1 MKKTLTLLVLLLIS
15 VGAMAQTTYRSGF
28 YEEEWKI
35 ADELLAEIEGKYNID
50 FAGNIIISE
59 VIEFDSTITKEQLF
73 NLSREYYSLAFNGH
87 FHDVAQ
93 IEDKEAGLLLY
104 KGNLGNVYCDL
115 FWSEINRRLPLILV
129 KIETKDNK
137 ARLSFIIYNFEIYL
151 EATTITHKPT
161 EYYPINTARERYGVN
176 GKPYNS
182 DRAEK
187 SKIVE
192 GVTIAKSIKS
202 AIDGIANFKHY
213 LNNYNASEW

>member
-1 MKKTLTLLVLLLIS
+1 M
-15 VGAMAQTTYRSGF
+15 GAMAQARGRCGF
-28 YEEEWKI
+28 YDEEWKI
-35 ADELLAEIEGKYNID
+35 ADNLLAEIEGKYNVD

-59 VIEFDSTITKEQLF
+59 VIYFDSTMTKEKLF
-73 NLSREYYSLAFNGH
+73 NLSREFYSLAFNGH

-115 FWSEINRRLPLILV
+115 FWSEINRRLPLMLV
-129 KIETKDNK
+129 KIEIKDYK
-137 ARLSFIIYNFEIYL
+137 VRVSFIIYNFEIFIDTTQYTA
-151 EATTITHKPT
+151 ATTITHKPT
-161 EYYPINTARERYGVN
+161 EYYPINTARERYGIN
-176 GKPYNS
+176 GKAYNS

-192 GVTIAKSIKS
+192 GITIAKSIKN

-213 LNNYNASEW
+213 LNNYNTSEW